1 MNSISTKQLS
11 YKLINTRKNA
21 RILNKEDLINKL
33 KDERR
38 KIRAQLVV
46 GSYVDN
52 WPYIKVLPEK
62 LRGRLLHKLR
72 LVDEKLLKIDK
83 RLQKSKLKK
92 HRLAK

>member
-83 RLQKSKLKK
+83 RLQKIKLKK